1 MISAQKTKHE
11 TSSQHGQSLQAVP
24 KYPSQHSSTYAAHRQ
39 RCCCALLCTAV
50 YAQVER
56 RMQNRHNSRDACTRK
71 YTRTASFVFCVHIT
85 LLVSRYGLL
94 SDPQSPTFRAVPLSR
109 VGCGCTYS
117 TLSATAATATTTGE
131 RLACPQLQTDPEI
144 QR

>member
-1 MISAQKTKHE
+1 MKHPV
-11 TSSQHGQSLQAVP
+11 SMGSRCRQSQNTPVSIAARTQRIGRDA
-24 KYPSQHSSTYAAHRQ
+24 AAH
-39 RCCCALLCTAV
+39 CCVLLCTHKLNDGCRTDTTAG
-50 YAQVER
+50 
-56 RMQNRHNSRDACTRK
+56 SRDACTRK